1 MFLSKFFL
9 PITKNLPSDAK
20 IKSHQLMLR
29 SGMIKQSSAGIYSW
43 LPLGLKVMKKIEQ
56 IVREEQNKIG
66 AQELLMPTI
75 QSADIWKESGRYN
88 DYGEEMLRIKDR
100 QGREMLYG
108 PTNEELIT
116 DIFRSSVKSYKSLPQ
131 MLYHIQWKFR
141 DEIRPRFGVMRCREF
156 FMKDAYSFDLDDTN
170 ARISY
175 YKMFF
180 SYLKTFK
187 RLGLKAI
194 PMAADTGPIGGD
206 LSHEFIIL
214 AETGESKIYTDNN
227 IFNID
232 IDNYKFDNTSL
243 KKMINDFSSVYAV
256 TDDKFKK
263 EEFDKKVEKEN
274 QMITK
279 GIEVG
284 HIFYFGDKYS
294 KPLNCLIDNQEGRKD
309 TVKMGSYGIG
319 VSRLVGAII
328 EAKYEK
334 EIMKWPKSVS
344 PFDVVIIPSISK
356 NNKGNLEKSI
366 KIYDEL
372 KKQNIDVLLDDVD
385 ENMSQKF
392 KKHDLIGV
400 PYQII
405 IGSKSSENQIEF
417 KEVNANSSFV
427 DLKEIKS
434 KLKKLICLLTQKD
447 LLQSEI

>member
-1 MFLSKFFL
+1 MYLSKLFL

-43 LPLGLKVMKKIEQ
+43 LPLGLKIMKKIEQ
-56 IVREEQNKIG
+56 VVREEQNKIG

-75 QSADIWKESGRYN
+75 QSAEIWKESGRYN

-156 FMKDAYSFDLDDTN
+156 FMKDAYSFDLND
-170 ARISY
+170 ASAKVSY
-175 YKMFF
+175 NKMFF

-187 RLGLKAI
+187 RLGLQAI
-194 PMAADTGPIGGD
+194 PMAAETGPIGGD

-214 AETGESKIYTDNN
+214 ADTGESKIYTDKD
-227 IFNID
+227 IFKID
-232 IDNYKFDNTSL
+232 VDNYKFEEKSL
-243 KKMINDFSSVYAV
+243 EKMVNDYSSIYAV
-256 TDDKFKK
+256 TDDKFNKT
-263 EEFDKKVEKEN
+263 EFDKKVIKSS
-274 QMITK
+274 QVVTK

-294 KPLNCLIDNQEGRKD
+294 KPLNCFVDSQDGKKNS
-309 TVKMGSYGIG
+309 VKMGSYGIG

-334 EIMKWPKSVS
+334 EIMKWPKSIA
-344 PFDVVIIPSISK
+344 PFEVVIIPSISK
-356 NNKGNLEKSI
+356 NNMENLLKAE
-366 KIYDEL
+366 KIYNEL
-372 KKQNIDVLLDDVD
+372 KKQNVDVLLDDVD

-392 KKHDLIGV
+392 KKHELIGV

-405 IGSKSSENQIEF
+405 VGSKSTENKIEF
-417 KEVNANSSFV
+417 KEVNSESSFV
-427 DLKEIKS
+427 DLNSIKS
-434 KLKKLICLLTQKD
+434 KLTN
-447 LLQSEI
+447 

>member
-1 MFLSKFFL
+1 MLLSKLFL
-9 PITKNLPSDAK
+9 PITKDLPVDAK

-66 AQELLMPTI
+66 AQEMLMPTI
-75 QSADIWKESGRYN
+75 QSADIWKESGRYD

-116 DIFRSSVKSYKSLPQ
+116 DIFRKSIKSYKSLPQ

-156 FMKDAYSFDLDDTN
+156 YMKDAYSFDLDDKSAKN
-170 ARISY
+170 SY
-175 YKMFF
+175 NKMFF

-214 AETGESKIYTDNN
+214 AETGESKIYADKKIFDVSLESYNFADN
-227 IFNID
+227 
-232 IDNYKFDNTSL
+232 SL
-243 KKMINDFSSVYAV
+243 EKMRKDFSSIYAV
-256 TDDKFKK
+256 TDEKFNKG
-263 EEFDKKVEKEN
+263 EFDKKVSRAN
-274 QMITK
+274 QVITK

-294 KPLNCLIDNQEGRKD
+294 KPLNCFIDSQDGKKNA
-309 TVKMGSYGIG
+309 VKMGSYGIG
-319 VSRLVGAII
+319 VSRLVGAVI
-328 EAKYEK
+328 EANY
-334 EIMKWPKSVS
+334 INDTMKWPKSIS
-344 PFDVVIIPSISK
+344 PFQVVIIPSLNK
-356 NNKGNLEKSI
+356 NDDNNLKKSL

-392 KKHDLIGV
+392 KKHELLGI

-405 IGSKSSENQIEF
+405 IGSKSSDDKFEF
-417 KEVNANSSFV
+417 KEVNSNSSLL
-427 DLKEIKS
+427 DLKEIKN
-434 KLKKLICLLTQKD
+434 KL
-447 LLQSEI
+447 